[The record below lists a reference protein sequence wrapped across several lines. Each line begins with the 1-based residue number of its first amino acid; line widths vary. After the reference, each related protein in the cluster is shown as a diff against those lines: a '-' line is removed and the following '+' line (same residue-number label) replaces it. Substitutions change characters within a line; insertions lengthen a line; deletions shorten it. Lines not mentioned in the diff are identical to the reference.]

1 MRIVLEH
8 AGSVI
13 VPGNYSKRETK
24 MAKEFDPQAEN
35 EKFNIQ
41 KSAQNDKIRDAP
53 PQNPKQVKRTN
64 EPNAGG
70 QNREAGDR
78 KARQNDRATN
88 GGE

>member
-1 MRIVLEH
+1 MTR
-8 AGSVI
+8 
-13 VPGNYSKRETK
+13 P
-24 MAKEFDPQAEN
+24 EFDKDAEN
-35 EKFNIQ
+35 TRFDVQQDAQ
-41 KSAQNDKIRDAP
+41 KRKMQEAATTHGANKMRG
-53 PQNPKQVKRTN
+53 NT